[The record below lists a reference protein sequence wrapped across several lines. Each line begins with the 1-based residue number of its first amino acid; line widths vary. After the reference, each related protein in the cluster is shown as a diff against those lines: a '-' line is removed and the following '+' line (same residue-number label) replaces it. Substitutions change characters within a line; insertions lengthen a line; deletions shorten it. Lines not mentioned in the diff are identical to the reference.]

1 MPVAGP
7 QPHAVAIALDD
18 QAIAVVLDLVNPV
31 RPVRNRRATCRD
43 AGSNADLGMRVACG
57 PGYSA
62 LAELRYPHL
71 DRHKVVHSIDGEL
84 PSLQPG

>member
-1 MPVAGP
+1 MLISKNFLTREASYKPSCLISWIHSGRSGT
-7 QPHAVAIALDD
+7 
-18 QAIAVVLDLVNPV
+18 VVPRVGMQ
-31 RPVRNRRATCRD
+31 
-43 AGSNADLGMRVACG
+43 GSNADLGMRVACG
-57 PGYSA
+57 RGYSA